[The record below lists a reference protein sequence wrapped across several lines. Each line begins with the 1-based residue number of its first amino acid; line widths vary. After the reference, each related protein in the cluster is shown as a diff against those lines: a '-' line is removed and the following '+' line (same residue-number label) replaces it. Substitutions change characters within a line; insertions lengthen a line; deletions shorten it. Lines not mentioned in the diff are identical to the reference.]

1 MNIQELLSRYNLT
14 TRPALYNRLDFLCM
28 KLSKDSNGKAFATNE
43 QLKELDDLHKHIKA
57 GNRMSTFLKPSN
69 VEILDTPNEHITRQ
83 SSRQSTKQFTRQY
96 SEQSNRQSS
105 ESISSSN
112 IKAEELLEVL
122 VGAIALSINPQ
133 NNTLEK
139 YRVLDECRSKSW
151 LLTSKDIQQILGQR
165 PRRKKG
171 CNHCVI
177 GGWRFNI
184 VTKSGNQYLWN
195 VSRAEFHN

>member
-1 MNIQELLSRYNLT
+1 MNIQELLSKYGLN
-14 TRPALYNRLDFLCM
+14 TRAALYNRLDFLSI
-28 KLSKDSNGKAFATNE
+28 KLSKDPNGKSFATDE
-43 QLKELDDLHKHIKA
+43 QLKELDNLHEHIKA
-57 GNRMSTFLKPSN
+57 GNKMSTFLKTVDVDI
-69 VEILDTPNEHITRQ
+69 VETPTEHITRQ
-83 SSRQSTKQFTRQY
+83 SSRQSSRQY
-96 SEQSNRQSS
+96 TRQSS
-105 ESISSSN
+105 RQNNENISSSN

-139 YRVLDECRSKSW
+139 YRVLDECQSKRW

-171 CNHCVI
+171 CDYCVI
-177 GGWRFNI
+177 SGWRFNI
-184 VTKSGNQYLWN
+184 VDKSGNQYLWN